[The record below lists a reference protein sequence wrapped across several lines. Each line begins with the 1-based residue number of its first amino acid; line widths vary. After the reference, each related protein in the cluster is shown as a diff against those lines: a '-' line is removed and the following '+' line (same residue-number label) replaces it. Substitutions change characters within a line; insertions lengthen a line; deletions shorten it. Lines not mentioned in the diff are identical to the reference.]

1 VKARFEQLDKVQK
14 REFIDEVTR
23 VSESDGFD
31 DLLEDY

>member
-1 VKARFEQLDKVQK
+1 VQK